1 MTSTVLIGSGTVV
14 DEDKRAV
21 GGAAVNVAAP
31 SQGFGGFP
39 GADGG
44 RAPVV
49 TGPDGRFA
57 IYTPREGDV
66 IVDATKKGLPTAKSS
81 TFRVAAG
88 ERKSGITLTIPR
100 GIVLTG
106 RVIDA
111 NGKPLSGVSVV
122 ANSAEGNGPGG
133 AGMRRMIVNL
143 ARLGSAEDETVQTGS
158 DGVFTMRVKEGMY
171 DVVFKREVGQTP
183 GEFRRHSK
191 RQESEPV
198 PTPEDR

>member
-1 MTSTVLIGSGTVV
+1 MKASIERAFTARVPGSFQVT
-14 DEDKRAV
+14 AV
-21 GGAAVNVAAP
+21 EGASQESLTDAVAWQK

-100 GIVLTG
+100 G
-106 RVIDA
+106 R
-111 NGKPLSGVSVV
+111 
-122 ANSAEGNGPGG
+122 
-133 AGMRRMIVNL
+133 
-143 ARLGSAEDETVQTGS
+143 
-158 DGVFTMRVKEGMY
+158 
-171 DVVFKREVGQTP
+171 
-183 GEFRRHSK
+183 
-191 RQESEPV
+191 
-198 PTPEDR
+198 